1 VISAA
6 RRAFTTFEIVI
17 ALVIIAIL
25 LMIAIPQFTRPS
37 LATVSAPDSIVATGS
52 SGPIAIRVADMRGR
66 PQRGVTV
73 RFEVAGQGSVT
84 PQEVATDSSGVAKAT
99 WRASPDSGAF
109 RVTATAAGRSRPELV
124 LRTRVRTASAT
135 PSTTTP

>member
-1 VISAA
+1 MISAA
-6 RRAFTTFEIVI
+6 RSAFTTFEIVI

-25 LMIAIPQFTRPS
+25 AMIAIPQFTRPS

-52 SGPIAIRVADMRGR
+52 SGPIAIRVADLRGR

-73 RFEVAGQGSVT
+73 HFEVVGQGSVT
-84 PQEVATDSSGVAKAT
+84 PQEVATDSGGVATAT

-109 RVTATAAGRSRPELV
+109 RVTATAAGRSRPEV
-124 LRTRVRTASAT
+124 VIRTRVRTQSPTPPAT
-135 PSTTTP
+135 KP